1 MKKTMYFIA
10 DVIMAGLV
18 SLALILLFAITVNAQ
33 EPNSVPISRNSYP
46 FEKPEIRIE
55 NLNSETDGIYPETF
69 MVTRIEPQTEN
80 GIEIAIL
87 YLTCA
92 NGNTFTYILEDG
104 QEDWLV
110 GDMAA
115 AIMGDNSTCSVYDD
129 YIIALEYS
137 GYPGVEPWAIVPY
150 RPY

>member
-1 MKKTMYFIA
+1 MKRTINFITN
-10 DVIMAGLV
+10 VIMAGLL
-18 SLALILLFAITVNAQ
+18 SLAIIMLFALTVNAQ

-46 FEKPEIRIE
+46 FEKPEITNKI
-55 NLNSETDGIYPETF
+55 LNSETDGIYPETF
-69 MVTRIEPQTEN
+69 MVTQIESQTEN

-87 YLTCA
+87 YLACA